1 MFQPEQNTRPDQESM
16 KKKTIL
22 LVDDDAQI
30 RSLLR
35 SSLEKQY
42 TILEASQY
50 FEAISFLRRPL
61 DLAIIDYL
69 LPDRDG
75 FEVLKILREV
85 HPTLPVIIMTGHSD
99 ENLVIKAIRQNAADY
114 IKKPLDLKYLRNRL
128 SDMFAEVRDPQASEI
143 IETREHYVLD
153 GIASYIEANYMQDL
167 NLEKISRMACMSR
180 FRFCR
185 AFKERFGKSFI
196 SYLNAVRIRKASEL
210 LKNPNYSIQEI
221 SYIVGYVNAGHFNR
235 VFKTA
240 HKISPSEYRKK
251 PIDMS

>member
-1 MFQPEQNTRPDQESM
+1 MIRPEQNTRPFPERM
-16 KKKTIL
+16 NTKTL
-22 LVDDDAQI
+22 LIVDDDAQI

-35 SSLEKQY
+35 SSLEKHY
-42 TILEASQY
+42 IVLEASGY
-50 FEAISFLRRPL
+50 FEAIRLLKYPF

-85 HPTLPVIIMTGHSD
+85 CPTLPVIIMTGHTD
-99 ENLVIKAIRQNAADY
+99 ENLVIKAIRQDVADY
-114 IKKPLDLKYLRNRL
+114 IKKPLNLKYLRKRL
-128 SDMFAEVRDPQASEI
+128 SEMFAEVHDPQESERV
-143 IETREHYVLD
+143 ETREYYVLD

-167 NLEKISRMACMSR
+167 NLEIIAKMACMSR

-210 LKNPNYSIQEI
+210 LRNPNYNIQEI
-221 SYIVGYVNAGHFNR
+221 SYDVGYRNPGHFNR

-240 HKISPSEYRKK
+240 HKISPREYRKK
-251 PIDMS
+251 LLDIS